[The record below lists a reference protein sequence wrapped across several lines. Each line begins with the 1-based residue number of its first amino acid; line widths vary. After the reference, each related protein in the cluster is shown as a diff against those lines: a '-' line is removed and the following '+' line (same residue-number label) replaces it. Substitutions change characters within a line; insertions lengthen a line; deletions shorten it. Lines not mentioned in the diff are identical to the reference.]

1 MRLLGLAM
9 ICLSAGA
16 QPFISGEDAGYID
29 SAECAGCHREIA
41 ARYRQTGMGRSFYRM
56 GPAKIVE
63 DFQRSNT
70 YYHQASD
77 RHNRMYERR
86 GHYNQRRYQLESEG
100 REPNVG

>member
-77 RHNRMYERR
+77 RPLLSYFKMNVRTPRPLLPAPVSA
-86 GHYNQRRYQLESEG
+86 GFG
-100 REPNVG
+100 RA